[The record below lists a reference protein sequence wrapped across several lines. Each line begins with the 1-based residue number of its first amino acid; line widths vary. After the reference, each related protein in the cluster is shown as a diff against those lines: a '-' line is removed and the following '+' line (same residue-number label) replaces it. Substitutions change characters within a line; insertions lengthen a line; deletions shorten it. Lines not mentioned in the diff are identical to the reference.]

1 MLEIFEKSKDE
12 LVEIYGELVENK
24 AINLNNINE
33 ETLKEKSSNLQKEEF
48 ILAVAGQIKAGKSTL
63 LNALIF
69 GNDIL
74 PSDDTP
80 YTAKITEIR
89 YGSDKKLKAIFYTKD
104 EWQELKNEI
113 TEIDD
118 KKVNY
123 FKNFIEPDIK
133 NSSYIKFLNQ
143 TKEDDI
149 SNLKEY
155 VAKGG
160 VYTPFVKSVEIYYPA
175 EILKSLVVVDTPGT
189 NDPNIFRSK
198 ITLDWIKRC
207 DAAIYATYAGRAF
220 DESDIK
226 FINEYLLSLENPK
239 RIVAIN
245 KIDVLRNFDEAKELL
260 ENNKK
265 NETYQKTVFNEAS
278 SFVFTAG
285 LYALLEEKEK
295 NGFLLNED
303 ELWYKD
309 EANPEFWQNNGLNEL
324 KNLVSD
330 KIIQNKGKDLL
341 ISNINFIKDAFE
353 KKGIFLNTEINTL
366 EMKISQNQKSKDEI
380 KKALDEVI
388 NFRNKLNGM
397 QENFAANI
405 LENLNNKLKYLN
417 IKVDDEFNRIKKNI
431 ISKIDNYKNNT
442 NLENNIIW
450 DIKNALE
457 SKKIVIDDL
466 VSKAMEDIKQYT
478 KNETE
483 EFINEMSKFEA
494 FDSESLRQT
503 LRYDTFDIYRDFSDF
518 FDASF
523 ITSDD
528 ISKIYWDN
536 EIWFKKIYFSGISTF
551 RNEVKIFLFHVK
563 KNKDDKTHDGE
574 IIKNKDYK
582 TDDGKIIK
590 NKKELLSKIRKN
602 LETFELKLTHQVE
615 RSSLNITDNLDNEL
629 KSIKEK
635 GSLNEKELNELIKDL
650 NQKKNSINNFK
661 EIKTN
666 FIKKLENIEGKIYEK

>member
-1 MLEIFEKSKDE
+1 MLEIFEKNKDK
-12 LVEIYGELVENK
+12 LVKIYGELIENK
-24 AINLNNINE
+24 AINLNNVNE
-33 ETLKEKSSNLQKEEF
+33 ATLKEKSLNLQKEEF

-69 GNDIL
+69 GSDIL

-89 YGSDKKLKAIFYTKD
+89 YGNDKKLKAIFYTKD

-226 FINEYLLSLENPK
+226 FINEYLLSLENSK

-309 EANPEFWQNNGLNEL
+309 EANLEFWQNNGLNEL
-324 KNLVSD
+324 KNLISD

-341 ISNINFIKDAFE
+341 VSHINFIKNAFE
-353 KKGIFLNTEINTL
+353 KKEIFLNTEINTL
-366 EMKISQNQKSKDEI
+366 ETKISQNQKSKDEI
-380 KKALDEVI
+380 NKALDEVT
-388 NFRNKLNGM
+388 NFRIKLD
-397 QENFAANI
+397 EAKEEFIYNI
-405 LENLNNKLKYLN
+405 RINLAQKIKNLNKN
-417 IKVDDEFNRIKKNI
+417 IDREFNDIKNTLA
-431 ISKIDNYKNNT
+431 SKINNYRRITELK
-442 NLENNIIW
+442 NNIIW

-457 SKKIVIDDL
+457 SEKLKMDDL
-466 VSKAMEDIKQYT
+466 ISQEMQDIKQDT
-478 KNETE
+478 KNETGK
-483 EFINEMSKFEA
+483 FINEMSKFEA

-503 LRYDTFDIYRDFSDF
+503 LRYDTFDIYRDFSEF
-518 FDASF
+518 FDAGF
-523 ITSDD
+523 INSDILKD
-528 ISKIYWDN
+528 IAFENFNLFKRLAFKGAKTYIPKVRDFAIEKVDKN
-536 EIWFKKIYFSGISTF
+536 KEELLKKIK
-551 RNEVKIFLFHVK
+551 R
-563 KNKDDKTHDGE
+563 
-574 IIKNKDYK
+574 
-582 TDDGKIIK
+582 
-590 NKKELLSKIRKN
+590 
-602 LETFELKLTHQVE
+602 
-615 RSSLNITDNLDNEL
+615 NLDNFAGNLTNQVLESTRAILLNNQKEL
-629 KSIKEK
+629 NNISKK
-635 GSLNEKELNELIKDL
+635 GSLNEKELNELITDL
-650 NQKKNSINNFK
+650 NENKNNINNFK
-661 EIKTN
+661 EIKEN
-666 FIKKLENIEGKIYEK
+666 FIKKLENMEGEIYE

>member
-12 LVEIYGELVENK
+12 LVEIYGELVKNK
-24 AINLNNINE
+24 AINLNNVNE

-113 TEIDD
+113 TEIDE

-226 FINEYLLSLENPK
+226 FINEYLLSLENSK

-309 EANPEFWQNNGLNEL
+309 EANPEFWKNNGLNDL

-341 ISNINFIKDAFE
+341 VSHINFIKNAFE
-353 KKGIFLNTEINTL
+353 KKEIFLNTEINTL
-366 EMKISQNQKSKDEI
+366 ETKISQNQKSKDEI
-380 KKALDEVI
+380 NKALDEVT
-388 NFRNKLNGM
+388 NFRIKLTKM
-397 QENFAANI
+397 QDNFKNNIADNLAQKDNI
-405 LENLNNKLKYLN
+405 LKEDIDKKFSAIANNLA
-417 IKVDDEFNRIKKNI
+417 
-431 ISKIDNYKNNT
+431 SKIKNYSSVA

-450 DIKNALE
+450 DFKNAIEAEKLA
-457 SKKIVIDDL
+457 IDEL

-494 FDSESLRQT
+494 FDSDVLRQA
-503 LRYDTFDIYRDFSDF
+503 LRYDTFDIYRDFSVYF
-518 FDASF
+518 L
-523 ITSDD
+523 TSDD
-528 ISKIYWDN
+528 LSKIYWDN
-536 EIWFKKIYFSGISTF
+536 FIWFKDFFFKWGLDTYQSKIEDFT
-551 RNEVKIFLFHVK
+551 NKMVN
-563 KNKDDKTHDGE
+563 KNKEELQKKILENIDKFRTR
-574 IIKNKDYK
+574 
-582 TDDGKIIK
+582 
-590 NKKELLSKIRKN
+590 LSD
-602 LETFELKLTHQVE
+602 QVE
-615 RSSLNITDNLDNEL
+615 ISSLNITDNLNNEL
-629 KSIKEK
+629 KSIEKK
-635 GSLNEKELNELIKDL
+635 GSLNEKELNELIEDL
-650 NQKKNSINNFK
+650 NQKKNSINNFR
-661 EIKTN
+661 EIKEY
-666 FIKKLENIEGKIYEK
+666 FMKKLENMEGEIYGK

>member
-12 LVEIYGELVENK
+12 LVEIYGELVKNK
-24 AINLNNINE
+24 AINLNNVNE

-113 TEIDD
+113 TEIDE

-160 VYTPFVKSVEIYYPA
+160 VHTPFVKSVEIYYPA

-226 FINEYLLSLENPK
+226 FINEYLLSLENSK

-309 EANPEFWQNNGLNEL
+309 EANPEFWKNNGLNNL
-324 KNLVSD
+324 KNLDYFPSLA
-330 KIIQNKGKDLL
+330 II
-341 ISNINFIKDAFE
+341 SS
-353 KKGIFLNTEINTL
+353 IFL
-366 EMKISQNQKSKDEI
+366 
-380 KKALDEVI
+380 
-388 NFRNKLNGM
+388 
-397 QENFAANI
+397 
-405 LENLNNKLKYLN
+405 
-417 IKVDDEFNRIKKNI
+417 
-431 ISKIDNYKNNT
+431 
-442 NLENNIIW
+442 
-450 DIKNALE
+450 
-457 SKKIVIDDL
+457 
-466 VSKAMEDIKQYT
+466 
-478 KNETE
+478 
-483 EFINEMSKFEA
+483 
-494 FDSESLRQT
+494 
-503 LRYDTFDIYRDFSDF
+503 
-518 FDASF
+518 
-523 ITSDD
+523 
-528 ISKIYWDN
+528 
-536 EIWFKKIYFSGISTF
+536 
-551 RNEVKIFLFHVK
+551 
-563 KNKDDKTHDGE
+563 
-574 IIKNKDYK
+574 
-582 TDDGKIIK
+582 
-590 NKKELLSKIRKN
+590 
-602 LETFELKLTHQVE
+602 
-615 RSSLNITDNLDNEL
+615 
-629 KSIKEK
+629 
-635 GSLNEKELNELIKDL
+635 
-650 NQKKNSINNFK
+650 
-661 EIKTN
+661 
-666 FIKKLENIEGKIYEK
+666 

>member
-24 AINLNNINE
+24 AINLNNVNE

-113 TEIDD
+113 TEIDE

-226 FINEYLLSLENPK
+226 FINEYLLSLENSK

-285 LYALLEEKEK
+285 LYALLDEKEK

-309 EANPEFWQNNGLNEL
+309 EANPEFWKNNGLNEL

-353 KKGIFLNTEINTL
+353 KKEIFLNTEINTL
-366 EMKISQNQKSKDEI
+366 ETKISQNQKSKDETS
-380 KKALDEVI
+380 KALAEVT
-388 NFRNKLNGM
+388 NFRKKLTKM
-397 QENFAANI
+397 QDNFKNNI
-405 LENLNNKLKYLN
+405 DDNLAQKIKNLNKDIDREFNDIKNTIASKTNNYRRITELKNN
-417 IKVDDEFNRIKKNI
+417 IK
-431 ISKIDNYKNNT
+431 
-442 NLENNIIW
+442 W

-457 SKKIVIDDL
+457 SEKLAIDEL

-494 FDSESLRQT
+494 FDSDVLRQA
-503 LRYDTFDIYRDFSDF
+503 LRYDTFDIYRDFSKF
-518 FDASF
+518 FDADF
-523 ITSDD
+523 INSDILED
-528 ISKIYWDN
+528 IAFEN
-536 EIWFKKIYFSGISTF
+536 FNLFKRFVFMGAKTYIPKV
-551 RNEVKIFLFHVK
+551 RNFAIEKV
-563 KNKDDKTHDGE
+563 DE
-574 IIKNKDYK
+574 S
-582 TDDGKIIK
+582 
-590 NKKELLSKIRKN
+590 KKELQEKILENIDKFRTRLSS
-602 LETFELKLTHQVE
+602 QVE
-615 RSSLNITDNLDNEL
+615 TSSLNITDNLDTEL
-629 KSIKEK
+629 KSIEKK
-635 GSLNEKELNELIKDL
+635 GSLNEKDLNELTKNLD
-650 NQKKNSINNFK
+650 QKKNSINNFK
-661 EIKTN
+661 EIKEN
-666 FIKKLENIEGKIYEK
+666 FMKKLENMEGKIYEK

>member
-12 LVEIYGELVENK
+12 LVEIYGELVKNK
-24 AINLNNINE
+24 AINLNNVNE

-113 TEIDD
+113 TEIDE

-226 FINEYLLSLENPK
+226 FINEYLLSLENSK

-285 LYALLEEKEK
+285 LYALLDEKEK

-303 ELWYKD
+303 ELWYKN
-309 EANPEFWQNNGLNEL
+309 EANPEFWKNNGLNEL

-353 KKGIFLNTEINTL
+353 KKEVFLNTEINAL
-366 EMKISQNQKSKDEI
+366 ETKISQNQKSKDEI
-380 KKALDEVI
+380 KKALDEVV
-388 NFRNKLNGM
+388 NFRNKLKGM
-397 QENFAANI
+397 QENFTYNI
-405 LENLNNKLKYLN
+405 EVNLAQKNKNLNKD
-417 IKVDDEFNRIKKNI
+417 IDREFNDIKNTIASKTNNYRRITELK
-431 ISKIDNYKNNT
+431 
-442 NLENNIIW
+442 NNIIW

-457 SKKIVIDDL
+457 SEKLKMDDL
-466 VSKAMEDIKQYT
+466 ISQEMQDIKQDT
-478 KNETE
+478 KNETGK
-483 EFINEMSKFEA
+483 FINEMSKFEA

-503 LRYDTFDIYRDFSDF
+503 LRYDTFDIYRDFSKF
-518 FDASF
+518 FDADF
-523 ITSDD
+523 INRD
-528 ISKIYWDN
+528 ILEDIAFENFNLLKRVVFQGARTYIPKVRDFAIEMVDES
-536 EIWFKKIYFSGISTF
+536 
-551 RNEVKIFLFHVK
+551 
-563 KNKDDKTHDGE
+563 
-574 IIKNKDYK
+574 
-582 TDDGKIIK
+582 
-590 NKKELLSKIRKN
+590 KKELQEKILKNIDKFRTRLSD
-602 LETFELKLTHQVE
+602 QVE
-615 RSSLNITDNLDNEL
+615 ISSLKITDNLDNEL
-629 KSIKEK
+629 KSIEKK
-635 GSLNEKELNELIKDL
+635 GSLNEKDLNELIKNLD
-650 NQKKNSINNFK
+650 QKKNSINNFK
-661 EIKTN
+661 EIKEN
-666 FIKKLENIEGKIYEK
+666 FIKKLENMEGEIYGK

>member
-12 LVEIYGELVENK
+12 LVEIYGELVKNK
-24 AINLNNINE
+24 AINLNNVNE

-80 YTAKITEIR
+80 YTTKITEIR
-89 YGSDKKLKAIFYTKD
+89 YGSNKKLKAIFYTKD

-123 FKNFIEPDIK
+123 FKNFIEPDIQ

-226 FINEYLLSLENPK
+226 FINEYLLSLENSK

-309 EANPEFWQNNGLNEL
+309 EANPEFWKNNGLNEL

-353 KKGIFLNTEINTL
+353 KKEVFLNTEINAL
-366 EMKISQNQKSKDEI
+366 ETKISQNQKSKDEI
-380 KKALDEVI
+380 KKALDKVV
-388 NFRNKLNGM
+388 NFRNKLKGM
-397 QENFAANI
+397 QKNFAANI
-405 LENLNNKLKYLN
+405 HENLKNKVKYLN
-417 IKVDDEFNRIKKNI
+417 IKVDDEFNHIGKNI
-431 ISKIDNYKNNT
+431 ISKIDNYKKNKDLT
-442 NLENNIIW
+442 NNIIW
-450 DIKNALE
+450 DIKNVLE
-457 SKKIVIDDL
+457 GKKLTIDDL

-494 FDSESLRQT
+494 FDSESLRQI

-518 FDASF
+518 FDAGF

-536 EIWFKKIYFSGISTF
+536 DIWFRKICFDGIDTF
-551 RNEVKIFLFHVK
+551 KNQVKIFLLHVK
-563 KNKDDKTHDGE
+563 KNKDDKTDDGK
-574 IIKNKDYK
+574 IVKNKDDK
-582 TDDGKIIK
+582 TDDGKIVK
-590 NKKELLSKIRKN
+590 NKKELLSKIRRN
-602 LETFELKLTHQVE
+602 LETFELNLINQVE

-629 KSIKEK
+629 KSIEKK
-635 GSLNEKELNELIKDL
+635 GSLNEKELNELIEDL
-650 NQKKNSINNFK
+650 NQKKNSINNFI
-661 EIKTN
+661 EIKEN
-666 FIKKLENIEGKIYEK
+666 FIKKLENMEGEIYGK

>member
-1 MLEIFEKSKDE
+1 MLEIFEKNKDE
-12 LVEIYGELVENK
+12 LIKIYGELIENK

-33 ETLKEKSSNLQKEEF
+33 ETLKEKSLNLQKEEF

-226 FINEYLLSLENPK
+226 FINEYLLSLENSK

-285 LYALLEEKEK
+285 LYALLDEKEK
-295 NGFLLNED
+295 NGFSLNED

-309 EANPEFWQNNGLNEL
+309 EANAEFWQNNGLNEL
-324 KNLVSD
+324 KNLISD

-341 ISNINFIKDAFE
+341 VSHINFIKNAFE
-353 KKGIFLNTEINTL
+353 KKEVFLNTEINAL
-366 EMKISQNQKSKDEI
+366 ETKISQNQKSKDEI
-380 KKALDEVI
+380 SKALGEVTNFRIKLDEVQKKFI
-388 NFRNKLNGM
+388 YSIRNNLAQK
-397 QENFAANI
+397 I
-405 LENLNNKLKYLN
+405 KNLNKN
-417 IKVDDEFNRIKKNI
+417 IDREFNDIKNTLA
-431 ISKIDNYKNNT
+431 SKINNYRRITELK
-442 NLENNIIW
+442 NNIIW

-457 SKKIVIDDL
+457 SEKLKMDDL
-466 VSKAMEDIKQYT
+466 ISQEMQDIKQDT
-478 KNETE
+478 KNETGK
-483 EFINEMSKFEA
+483 FINEMSKFEA

-503 LRYDTFDIYRDFSDF
+503 LRYDTFDIYRDFSEF
-518 FDASF
+518 FDAGF
-523 ITSDD
+523 INSDILED
-528 ISKIYWDN
+528 IAFGN
-536 EIWFKKIYFSGISTF
+536 FNLFKRLAFKGA
-551 RNEVKIFLFHVK
+551 
-563 KNKDDKTHDGE
+563 KTYIPKVRDFAIE
-574 IIKNKDYK
+574 KVDES
-582 TDDGKIIK
+582 
-590 NKKELLSKIRKN
+590 KKELQEKILNNIHSFGEKLCAQVPNSIKN
-602 LETFELKLTHQVE
+602 VLLNNQKDLE
-615 RSSLNITDNLDNEL
+615 N
-629 KSIKEK
+629 IKEK
-635 GSLNEKELNELIKDL
+635 GSLNEKELNELILNL
-650 NQKKNSINNFK
+650 NQKENNINKFK
-661 EIKTN
+661 EIKEN
-666 FIKKLENIEGKIYEK
+666 FMKKLENMKGEIYE

>member
-12 LVEIYGELVENK
+12 LVEIYGELVKNK

-48 ILAVAGQIKAGKSTL
+48 ILAVAGQIKSGKSTL

-74 PSDDTP
+74 PSADTP

-160 VYTPFVKSVEIYYPA
+160 IYTPFVKSVEIYYPA

-207 DAAIYATYAGRAF
+207 DAAIYATYAGRLL
-220 DESDIK
+220 DESDMK
-226 FINEYLLSLENPK
+226 FINEYLLSLENSK

-245 KIDVLRNFDEAKELL
+245 KIDVLENFDEVKKWL
-260 ENNKK
+260 EDKK
-265 NETYQKTVFNEAS
+265 KDETYQKTVFNEAS
-278 SFVFTAG
+278 SFVFTT
-285 LYALLEEKEK
+285 ALCAFLDEKEK
-295 NGFLLNED
+295 NGFLLNKD

-309 EANPEFWQNNGLNEL
+309 KLKEKKPEFWQNNGLNEL
-324 KNLVSD
+324 KNLVND

-341 ISNINFIKDAFE
+341 ISNINFIKNAFE
-353 KKGIFLNTEINTL
+353 KKEVFLNTEINALKT
-366 EMKISQNQKSKDEI
+366 KISQNQKSKDKI
-380 KKALDEVI
+380 NKALDEIV
-388 NFRNKLNGM
+388 NFRNKLDEV
-397 QENFAANI
+397 QDNFTYNIDDNLAQKDNI
-405 LENLNNKLKYLN
+405 LKEDIDKKFSGIANNLASKLKNYSSVANLNNN
-417 IKVDDEFNRIKKNI
+417 IC
-431 ISKIDNYKNNT
+431 
-442 NLENNIIW
+442 W
-450 DIKNALE
+450 DFKNALE
-457 SKKIVIDDL
+457 TEKLAIDEL

-494 FDSESLRQT
+494 FDSDVLRQA
-503 LRYDTFDIYRDFSDF
+503 LRYDTFDIYRDFSV
-518 FDASF
+518 SF
-523 ITSDD
+523 LTSDD
-528 ISKIYWDN
+528 LSKIYWDN
-536 EIWFKKIYFSGISTF
+536 FIWFKDFFSSGVWIHTNQKLKI
-551 RNEVKIFLFHVK
+551 LQ
-563 KNKDDKTHDGE
+563 
-574 IIKNKDYK
+574 IKW
-582 TDDGKIIK
+582 
-590 NKKELLSKIRKN
+590 
-602 LETFELKLTHQVE
+602 
-615 RSSLNITDNLDNEL
+615 
-629 KSIKEK
+629 
-635 GSLNEKELNELIKDL
+635 LIKT
-650 NQKKNSINNFK
+650 KKSYR
-661 EIKTN
+661 
-666 FIKKLENIEGKIYEK
+666 KKF

>member
-12 LVEIYGELVENK
+12 LVEIYGELVKNK
-24 AINLNNINE
+24 AINLNNVNE

-113 TEIDD
+113 TEIDE

-226 FINEYLLSLENPK
+226 FINEYLLSLENSK

-245 KIDVLRNFDEAKELL
+245 KIDVLENFDEAKELL

-309 EANPEFWQNNGLNEL
+309 EAKPEFWQNNGLNDL

-341 ISNINFIKDAFE
+341 VSHINFIKNTFE
-353 KKGIFLNTEINTL
+353 KKEVFLDTEINALKT
-366 EMKISQNQKSKDEI
+366 KISQNQKSKDEI
-380 KKALDEVI
+380 NKALDEVR
-388 NFRNKLNGM
+388 NFRIKLTKM
-397 QENFAANI
+397 QDNFKNNIDDNLAQKDNILKENIDKKFSGIANNLVSKLKNYSSVANI
-405 LENLNNKLKYLN
+405 
-417 IKVDDEFNRIKKNI
+417 
-431 ISKIDNYKNNT
+431 KNN
-442 NLENNIIW
+442 IRW
-450 DIKNALE
+450 DFKNAIEAEKLA
-457 SKKIVIDDL
+457 IDEL

-494 FDSESLRQT
+494 FDSDVLRQA
-503 LRYDTFDIYRDFSDF
+503 LRYDTFDIYRDFSE
-518 FDASF
+518 SF
-523 ITSDD
+523 LTSDD
-528 ISKIYWDN
+528 LSKIYWDN
-536 EIWFKKIYFSGISTF
+536 FIWLKDVFFDWGLNTYKSKI
-551 RNEVKIFLFHVK
+551 
-563 KNKDDKTHDGE
+563 KDFAIEKVDE
-574 IIKNKDYK
+574 
-582 TDDGKIIK
+582 
-590 NKKELLSKIRKN
+590 NKKELQEKILNNIAKFRTRLS
-602 LETFELKLTHQVE
+602 EQVE
-615 RSSLNITDNLDNEL
+615 KSSLKITDNLDNEL
-629 KSIKEK
+629 KSIEKK
-635 GSLNEKELNELIKDL
+635 GSLNEKELNELIEDL
-650 NQKKNSINNFK
+650 NQKKNSINNFR
-661 EIKTN
+661 EIKEH
-666 FIKKLENIEGKIYEK
+666 FMKKLENMEGEIYGK

>member
-12 LVEIYGELVENK
+12 LVEIYGELVKNK

-48 ILAVAGQIKAGKSTL
+48 ILAVAGQIKSGKSTL

-74 PSDDTP
+74 PSADTP

-118 KKVNY
+118 KKINY

-160 VYTPFVKSVEIYYPA
+160 IYTPFVKSVEIYYPA

-207 DAAIYATYAGRAF
+207 DAAIYATYAGRLL
-220 DESDIK
+220 DESDMK
-226 FINEYLLSLENPK
+226 FINEYLLSLENSK

-245 KIDVLRNFDEAKELL
+245 KIDVLENFDEVKKWL
-260 ENNKK
+260 EDKK
-265 NETYQKTVFNEAS
+265 KDETYQKTVFNEAS
-278 SFVFTAG
+278 SFVFTT
-285 LYALLEEKEK
+285 ALCAFLDEKEK
-295 NGFLLNED
+295 NGFLLNKD

-309 EANPEFWQNNGLNEL
+309 KLKEKKPEFWQNNGLNEL
-324 KNLVSD
+324 KNLVND

-341 ISNINFIKDAFE
+341 ISNINFIKNAFE
-353 KKGIFLNTEINTL
+353 KKEVFLNTEINALKT
-366 EMKISQNQKSKDEI
+366 KISQNQKSKDKI
-380 KKALDEVI
+380 NKALDEIV
-388 NFRNKLNGM
+388 NFRNKLDEV
-397 QENFAANI
+397 QDNFTYNIDDNLAQKDNI
-405 LENLNNKLKYLN
+405 LKEDIDKKFSGIANNLASKLKNYSSVANLNNN
-417 IKVDDEFNRIKKNI
+417 IC
-431 ISKIDNYKNNT
+431 
-442 NLENNIIW
+442 W
-450 DIKNALE
+450 DFKNALE
-457 SKKIVIDDL
+457 TEKLAIDEL

-494 FDSESLRQT
+494 FDSDVLRQA
-503 LRYDTFDIYRDFSDF
+503 LRYDTFDIYRDFSV
-518 FDASF
+518 SF
-523 ITSDD
+523 LTSDD
-528 ISKIYWDN
+528 LSKIYWDN
-536 EIWFKKIYFSGISTF
+536 FIWFKDFFFKWGLDTYQSKIEDFT
-551 RNEVKIFLFHVK
+551 NKMVN
-563 KNKDDKTHDGE
+563 KNKEELQKKILENIDKFG
-574 IIKNKDYK
+574 
-582 TDDGKIIK
+582 
-590 NKKELLSKIRKN
+590 KN
-602 LETFELKLTHQVE
+602 LCAQVPN
-615 RSSLNITDNLDNEL
+615 SIKTVLHNNQTDLAN
-629 KSIKEK
+629 IKEK
-635 GSLNEKELNELIKDL
+635 GTLNEKELNELILNL
-650 NQKKNSINNFK
+650 NQKENNINKFK
-661 EIKTN
+661 EIKEN
-666 FIKKLENIEGKIYEK
+666 FMKKLENMEGKIYEK

>member
-12 LVEIYGELVENK
+12 LVEIYGELVKNK
-24 AINLNNINE
+24 AINLNNVNE

-89 YGSDKKLKAIFYTKD
+89 YGNDKKLKAIFYTKD

-149 SNLKEY
+149 LNLKEY

-226 FINEYLLSLENPK
+226 FINEYLLSLENSK

-341 ISNINFIKDAFE
+341 VSHINFIKNAFE
-353 KKGIFLNTEINTL
+353 KKEIFLNTEINTL
-366 EMKISQNQKSKDEI
+366 ETKISQNQKSKDEI
-380 KKALDEVI
+380 NKALDEVT
-388 NFRNKLNGM
+388 NFRIKLTKM
-397 QENFAANI
+397 QDNFKNNI
-405 LENLNNKLKYLN
+405 ADNLAQKIKNLNKDIDKNFGS
-417 IKVDDEFNRIKKNI
+417 IKDELV
-431 ISKIDNYKNNT
+431 SKIEIYSSITNLKNNV
-442 NLENNIIW
+442 IW

-457 SKKIVIDDL
+457 GKKLAIDDL
-466 VSKAMEDIKQYT
+466 VSQAMEDIKQYT

-503 LRYDTFDIYRDFSDF
+503 LRYDTFDIYRDFSKF
-518 FDASF
+518 FDAGF
-523 ITSDD
+523 ININILED
-528 ISKIYWDN
+528 IAWDN
-536 EIWFKKIYFSGISTF
+536 SNFFKWLIGKGISSYKVKVRNFTTEKVDESKEELQKKILENIDKF
-551 RNEVKIFLFHVK
+551 R
-563 KNKDDKTHDGE
+563 TR
-574 IIKNKDYK
+574 
-582 TDDGKIIK
+582 
-590 NKKELLSKIRKN
+590 LSD
-602 LETFELKLTHQVE
+602 QVE
-615 RSSLNITDNLDNEL
+615 KSSLNITDNLDNDL
-629 KSIKEK
+629 KNIKEK
-635 GSLNEKELNELIKDL
+635 GSLNEKELNELITDVNK
-650 NQKKNSINNFK
+650 NKNSINNFR
-661 EIKTN
+661 EIKEN
-666 FIKKLENIEGKIYEK
+666 FIKKLENMEGEIYE

>member
-1 MLEIFEKSKDE
+1 MLEIFEKNKDE
-12 LVEIYGELVENK
+12 LVEIYGELIENK
-24 AINLNNINE
+24 AINLNNVNE

-113 TEIDD
+113 TEIDE

-226 FINEYLLSLENPK
+226 FINEYLLSLENSK

-245 KIDVLRNFDEAKELL
+245 KIDVLRNFNEAKELL
-260 ENNKK
+260 KNNKK

-285 LYALLEEKEK
+285 LYALLDEKEK

-309 EANPEFWQNNGLNEL
+309 EANPEFWKNNGLNEL

-353 KKGIFLNTEINTL
+353 KKEVFLNTEINAL
-366 EMKISQNQKSKDEI
+366 ETKISQNQKSKDEI
-380 KKALDEVI
+380 NKALDEVR
-388 NFRNKLNGM
+388 NFRRKLTRM

-405 LENLNNKLKYLN
+405 HENLKNKLKYLN
-417 IKVDDEFNRIKKNI
+417 IEVDDEFNCIDKNI
-431 ISKIDNYKNNT
+431 RSKIDNYKNNT

-457 SKKIVIDDL
+457 GKKLTIDGL

-503 LRYDTFDIYRDFSDF
+503 LRYDTFNIYRDFSDF

-536 EIWFKKIYFSGISTF
+536 YIWLKKIYFSGIDTF
-551 RNEVKIFLFHVK
+551 KNEVKIFLFHIK
-563 KNKDDKTHDGE
+563 KNKDDKTDDGE
-574 IIKNKDYK
+574 
-582 TDDGKIIK
+582 IIK
-590 NKKELLSKIRKN
+590 NKKELLSKIRRN
-602 LETFELKLTHQVE
+602 LETFELNLTDQVKK
-615 RSSLNITDNLDNEL
+615 SSLNITDNLDNEL

-635 GSLNEKELNELIKDL
+635 GSLNEKELNELIENLD
-650 NQKKNSINNFK
+650 QKKNSINNFK
-661 EIKTN
+661 EIKEN
-666 FIKKLENIEGKIYEK
+666 FMKKLENMEGKIYGK

>member
-1 MLEIFEKSKDE
+1 MLEIFEKNKDE
-12 LVEIYGELVENK
+12 LIKIYGELIENK

-33 ETLKEKSSNLQKEEF
+33 ETLKEKSLNLQKEEF

-143 TKEDDI
+143 TKEDNI

-226 FINEYLLSLENPK
+226 FINEYLLSLENSK

-285 LYALLEEKEK
+285 LYALLDEKEK
-295 NGFLLNED
+295 NGFSLNED

-309 EANPEFWQNNGLNEL
+309 EANAEFWQNNGLNEL
-324 KNLVSD
+324 KNLISD

-341 ISNINFIKDAFE
+341 VSHINFIKNAFE
-353 KKGIFLNTEINTL
+353 KKEVFLNTEINAL
-366 EMKISQNQKSKDEI
+366 ETKISQNQKSKDEI
-380 KKALDEVI
+380 SKALGEVTNFRIKLDEVQKKFI
-388 NFRNKLNGM
+388 YSIRNNLAQK
-397 QENFAANI
+397 I
-405 LENLNNKLKYLN
+405 KNLNKN
-417 IKVDDEFNRIKKNI
+417 IDREFNDIKNTLA
-431 ISKIDNYKNNT
+431 SKINNYRRITELK
-442 NLENNIIW
+442 NNIIW

-457 SKKIVIDDL
+457 SEKLKMDDL
-466 VSKAMEDIKQYT
+466 ISQEMQDIKQDT
-478 KNETE
+478 KNETGK
-483 EFINEMSKFEA
+483 FINEMSKFEA

-503 LRYDTFDIYRDFSDF
+503 LRYDTFDIYRDFSEF
-518 FDASF
+518 FDAGF
-523 ITSDD
+523 INSDILED
-528 ISKIYWDN
+528 IAFGN
-536 EIWFKKIYFSGISTF
+536 FNLFKRLAFKGA
-551 RNEVKIFLFHVK
+551 
-563 KNKDDKTHDGE
+563 KTYIPKVRDFAIE
-574 IIKNKDYK
+574 KVDES
-582 TDDGKIIK
+582 
-590 NKKELLSKIRKN
+590 KKELQEKILNNIHSFGEKLCAQVPNSIKN
-602 LETFELKLTHQVE
+602 VLLNNQKDLE
-615 RSSLNITDNLDNEL
+615 N
-629 KSIKEK
+629 IKEK
-635 GSLNEKELNELIKDL
+635 GSLNEKELNELILNL
-650 NQKKNSINNFK
+650 NQKENNINKFK
-661 EIKTN
+661 EIKEN
-666 FIKKLENIEGKIYEK
+666 FMKKLENMKGEIYE

>member
-12 LVEIYGELVENK
+12 LVKIYGELVKNK
-24 AINLNNINE
+24 AINLNNVNE

-226 FINEYLLSLENPK
+226 FINEYLLSLENSK

-245 KIDVLRNFDEAKELL
+245 KIDVLENFDEAKELL

-353 KKGIFLNTEINTL
+353 KKEVFLNTEINTL

-380 KKALDEVI
+380 NKALDEVR
-388 NFRNKLNGM
+388 NFRIKLTEM
-397 QENFAANI
+397 QGNFATNI
-405 LENLNNKLKYLN
+405 HENLKNKLKYLN
-417 IKVDDEFNRIKKNI
+417 IKVDDEFNRIGENI
-431 ISKIDNYKNNT
+431 KSKIDNYENNKDLT
-442 NLENNIIW
+442 NNIIW
-450 DIKNALE
+450 DIKNAIE
-457 SKKIVIDDL
+457 GKKLAIDDL

-494 FDSESLRQT
+494 FDSDSLKQT

-523 ITSDD
+523 ITSDN

-536 EIWFKKIYFSGISTF
+536 DIWLKKIYFSGIDTF
-551 RNEVKIFLFHVK
+551 KNEVKIFLLHVK
-563 KNKDDKTHDGE
+563 KNKDDKTDDGE
-574 IIKNKDYK
+574 
-582 TDDGKIIK
+582 IIK
-590 NKKELLSKIRKN
+590 NKKELLSKIRRN

-635 GSLNEKELNELIKDL
+635 GSLNEKELNELITDL
-650 NQKKNSINNFK
+650 DQNKNSINNFR
-661 EIKTN
+661 EIKEN
-666 FIKKLENIEGKIYEK
+666 FMKKLENMEGKIYGK

>member
-24 AINLNNINE
+24 AINLNNVNE

-226 FINEYLLSLENPK
+226 FINEYLLSLENSK

-245 KIDVLRNFDEAKELL
+245 KIDVLRNFDEVKELL

-265 NETYQKTVFNEAS
+265 NETYQKTVFNKAS

-285 LYALLEEKEK
+285 LYALLDEKEK

-309 EANPEFWQNNGLNEL
+309 EANPEFWKNNGLNEL

-353 KKGIFLNTEINTL
+353 KKEVFLNTEINAL
-366 EMKISQNQKSKDEI
+366 ETKISQNQKSKDETS
-380 KKALDEVI
+380 KALAEVT
-388 NFRNKLNGM
+388 NFRKKLTKM
-397 QENFAANI
+397 QDNFKNNI
-405 LENLNNKLKYLN
+405 DDNLAQKIKNLNKDIDREFNDIKNTIASKTNNYRRITELKNN
-417 IKVDDEFNRIKKNI
+417 IK
-431 ISKIDNYKNNT
+431 
-442 NLENNIIW
+442 W

-457 SKKIVIDDL
+457 SEKLKMDDL
-466 VSKAMEDIKQYT
+466 VSQAMEDIKQYT

-503 LRYDTFDIYRDFSDF
+503 LRYDTFDIYRDFSKF
-518 FDASF
+518 FDADF
-523 ITSDD
+523 INRD
-528 ISKIYWDN
+528 ILEDIAFENFNLLKRVVFQGARTYIPKVRDFAIEMVDES
-536 EIWFKKIYFSGISTF
+536 
-551 RNEVKIFLFHVK
+551 
-563 KNKDDKTHDGE
+563 
-574 IIKNKDYK
+574 
-582 TDDGKIIK
+582 
-590 NKKELLSKIRKN
+590 KKELQEKILNNINSFGEKLCAQVPN
-602 LETFELKLTHQVE
+602 SIKTVLFNNQKDLE
-615 RSSLNITDNLDNEL
+615 N
-629 KSIKEK
+629 IKEK
-635 GSLNEKELNELIKDL
+635 GTLNEKELNELITNL
-650 NQKKNSINNFK
+650 NEKENNINNFK
-661 EIKTN
+661 EIKEN
-666 FIKKLENIEGKIYEK
+666 FMKKLENMEGEIYGK

>member
-1 MLEIFEKSKDE
+1 MLEIFEKNKDE
-12 LVEIYGELVENK
+12 LIKIYGELVENK
-24 AINLNNINE
+24 AINLNNVNE

-89 YGSDKKLKAIFYTKD
+89 YGSNKKLKAIFYTKD

-123 FKNFIEPDIK
+123 FKNFIEPDIQ

-226 FINEYLLSLENPK
+226 FINEYLLSLENSK

-285 LYALLEEKEK
+285 LYALLDEKEK

-309 EANPEFWQNNGLNEL
+309 EANPEFWKNNGLNEL

-353 KKGIFLNTEINTL
+353 KKEVFLNTEINAL
-366 EMKISQNQKSKDEI
+366 ETKISQNQKSKDEI
-380 KKALDEVI
+380 NKALAEVT
-388 NFRNKLNGM
+388 NFRIKLTKM
-397 QENFAANI
+397 QENFKNNI
-405 LENLNNKLKYLN
+405 ADNLAQKNKNLNKD
-417 IKVDDEFNRIKKNI
+417 IDREFNDIKNTI
-431 ISKIDNYKNNT
+431 ASKINNYRRITEFKNNIT
-442 NLENNIIW
+442 W

-457 SKKIVIDDL
+457 NEKLKMDNL
-466 VSKAMEDIKQYT
+466 VSQAMQDIKQDT

-483 EFINEMSKFEA
+483 KFINEMSKFEA
-494 FDSESLRQT
+494 FDSESLRQI
-503 LRYDTFDIYRDFSDF
+503 LRYDTFDIYRDFSEF
-518 FDASF
+518 FDADF
-523 ITSDD
+523 INRNILWH
-528 ISKIYWDN
+528 ISLGNFNLLK
-536 EIWFKKIYFSGISTF
+536 
-551 RNEVKIFLFHVK
+551 RVLFQGARTYIPKVR
-563 KNKDDKTHDGE
+563 DFA
-574 IIKNKDYK
+574 IKMVDES
-582 TDDGKIIK
+582 
-590 NKKELLSKIRKN
+590 KKELQEKILNNVDKFRTRLSDQIEK
-602 LETFELKLTHQVE
+602 
-615 RSSLNITDNLDNEL
+615 SSLNITDNLDNDL
-629 KSIKEK
+629 KNIKEK
-635 GSLNEKELNELIKDL
+635 GSLNEKELNELITDL

-661 EIKTN
+661 KIKEN
-666 FIKKLENIEGKIYEK
+666 FIKKLENIEGEIYGK

>member
-12 LVEIYGELVENK
+12 LVEIYGELIENK
-24 AINLNNINE
+24 AINLNNVNE

-48 ILAVAGQIKAGKSTL
+48 ILAVAGQIKSGKSTL

-113 TEIDD
+113 TEIDE

-226 FINEYLLSLENPK
+226 FINEYLLSLENSK

-245 KIDVLRNFDEAKELL
+245 KIDVLENFDEAKELL

-278 SFVFTAG
+278 SFVFTTG

-353 KKGIFLNTEINTL
+353 KKEVFLNTEINAL
-366 EMKISQNQKSKDEI
+366 ETKISQNQKSKDEI
-380 KKALDEVI
+380 NKALDEVT
-388 NFRNKLNGM
+388 NFRKKLKGM
-397 QENFAANI
+397 QENFTYNI
-405 LENLNNKLKYLN
+405 EVNLAQKNKNLNKD
-417 IKVDDEFNRIKKNI
+417 IDREFNDIKNTIASKTNNYRRITELK
-431 ISKIDNYKNNT
+431 
-442 NLENNIIW
+442 NNIIW

-457 SKKIVIDDL
+457 SEKLKMDDL
-466 VSKAMEDIKQYT
+466 VSQAMEDIKQYT

-503 LRYDTFDIYRDFSDF
+503 LRYDTFDIYRDFSKF
-518 FDASF
+518 FDADF
-523 ITSDD
+523 INSDILED
-528 ISKIYWDN
+528 IAFEN
-536 EIWFKKIYFSGISTF
+536 FNLFKRFVF
-551 RNEVKIFLFHVK
+551 RGAKTYIPKVKNFAIEKV
-563 KNKDDKTHDGE
+563 DE
-574 IIKNKDYK
+574 
-582 TDDGKIIK
+582 
-590 NKKELLSKIRKN
+590 NKKELQEKILNNITEFRTRLS
-602 LETFELKLTHQVE
+602 EQVE
-615 RSSLNITDNLDNEL
+615 KSSLKITDNLDNEL
-629 KSIKEK
+629 KSIEKK
-635 GSLNEKELNELIKDL
+635 GSLNEKDLNELIEDL

-661 EIKTN
+661 EIKEN
-666 FIKKLENIEGKIYEK
+666 FMKKLENMEGEIYGK

>member
-1 MLEIFEKSKDE
+1 MLEIFEKNKDE
-12 LVEIYGELVENK
+12 LVEIYGELIENK
-24 AINLNNINE
+24 AINLNNVNE

-226 FINEYLLSLENPK
+226 FINEYLLSLENSK

-245 KIDVLRNFDEAKELL
+245 KIDVLRNFNEAKELL
-260 ENNKK
+260 KNNKK

-285 LYALLEEKEK
+285 LYALLDEKEK

-309 EANPEFWQNNGLNEL
+309 EANPEFWKNNGLNEL

-330 KIIQNKGKDLL
+330 KIIQNKGKELL

-353 KKGIFLNTEINTL
+353 KKEVFLNTEINAL
-366 EMKISQNQKSKDEI
+366 ETKISQNQKSKDEI
-380 KKALDEVI
+380 NKALDEVR
-388 NFRNKLNGM
+388 NFRRKLTRM

-405 LENLNNKLKYLN
+405 HENLKNKLKYLN
-417 IKVDDEFNRIKKNI
+417 IEVDDEFNCIDKNI
-431 ISKIDNYKNNT
+431 RSKIDNYKNNT

-457 SKKIVIDDL
+457 GKKLTIDGL

-503 LRYDTFDIYRDFSDF
+503 LRYDTFNIYRDFSDF

-536 EIWFKKIYFSGISTF
+536 YIWLKKIYFSGIDTF
-551 RNEVKIFLFHVK
+551 KNEVKIFLFHIK
-563 KNKDDKTHDGE
+563 KNKDDKTDDGE
-574 IIKNKDYK
+574 
-582 TDDGKIIK
+582 IIK
-590 NKKELLSKIRKN
+590 NKKELLSKIRRN
-602 LETFELKLTHQVE
+602 LETFELNLTDQVKK
-615 RSSLNITDNLDNEL
+615 SSLNITDNLDNEL

-635 GSLNEKELNELIKDL
+635 GSLNEKELNELIENLD
-650 NQKKNSINNFK
+650 QKKNSINNFK
-661 EIKTN
+661 EIKEN
-666 FIKKLENIEGKIYEK
+666 FMKKLENMEGKIYGK

>member
-1 MLEIFEKSKDE
+1 MLEIFEKNKDE
-12 LVEIYGELVENK
+12 LIKIYGELIENK

-33 ETLKEKSSNLQKEEF
+33 ETLKEKSLNLQKEEF

-80 YTAKITEIR
+80 YTAKITETR

-226 FINEYLLSLENPK
+226 FINEYLLSLENSK

-285 LYALLEEKEK
+285 LYALLDEKEK
-295 NGFLLNED
+295 NGFSLNED

-309 EANPEFWQNNGLNEL
+309 EANAEFWQNNGLNEL
-324 KNLVSD
+324 KNLISD

-341 ISNINFIKDAFE
+341 VSHINFIKNAFE
-353 KKGIFLNTEINTL
+353 KKEVFLNTEINAL
-366 EMKISQNQKSKDEI
+366 ETKISQNQKSKDEI
-380 KKALDEVI
+380 SKALGEVTNFRIKLDEVQKKFI
-388 NFRNKLNGM
+388 YSIRNNLAQK
-397 QENFAANI
+397 I
-405 LENLNNKLKYLN
+405 KNLNKN
-417 IKVDDEFNRIKKNI
+417 IDREFNDIKNTLA
-431 ISKIDNYKNNT
+431 SKINNYRRITELK
-442 NLENNIIW
+442 NNIIW

-457 SKKIVIDDL
+457 SEKLKMDDL
-466 VSKAMEDIKQYT
+466 ISQEMQDIKQDT
-478 KNETE
+478 KNETGK
-483 EFINEMSKFEA
+483 FINEMSKFEA

-503 LRYDTFDIYRDFSDF
+503 LRYDTFDIYRDFSEF
-518 FDASF
+518 FDAGF
-523 ITSDD
+523 INSDILED
-528 ISKIYWDN
+528 IAFGN
-536 EIWFKKIYFSGISTF
+536 FNLFKRLAFKGA
-551 RNEVKIFLFHVK
+551 
-563 KNKDDKTHDGE
+563 KTYIPKVRDFAIE
-574 IIKNKDYK
+574 KVDES
-582 TDDGKIIK
+582 
-590 NKKELLSKIRKN
+590 KKELQEKILNNIHSFGEKLCAQVPNSIKN
-602 LETFELKLTHQVE
+602 VLLNNQKDLE
-615 RSSLNITDNLDNEL
+615 N
-629 KSIKEK
+629 IKEK
-635 GSLNEKELNELIKDL
+635 GSLNEKELNELILNL
-650 NQKKNSINNFK
+650 NQKENNINKFK
-661 EIKTN
+661 EIKEN
-666 FIKKLENIEGKIYEK
+666 FMKKLENMKGEIYE

>member
-1 MLEIFEKSKDE
+1 MLEIFEKNKDE
-12 LVEIYGELVENK
+12 LVEIYGELVKNK
-24 AINLNNINE
+24 AINLNNVNE

-113 TEIDD
+113 TEIDE

-226 FINEYLLSLENPK
+226 FINEYLLSLENSK

-245 KIDVLRNFDEAKELL
+245 KIDVLENFDEAKELL

-265 NETYQKTVFNEAS
+265 NETYQKTIFNEAS

-285 LYALLEEKEK
+285 LYALLDEKEK
-295 NGFLLNED
+295 NGFLLNKD

-309 EANPEFWQNNGLNEL
+309 EANPEFWKNNGLNEL

-341 ISNINFIKDAFE
+341 VSHINFIKNSFE
-353 KKGIFLNTEINTL
+353 KKEVFLNTEINAL
-366 EMKISQNQKSKDEI
+366 ETKISQNQKSKDEI
-380 KKALDEVI
+380 NKALYEVT
-388 NFRNKLNGM
+388 NFRIKLEGM
-397 QENFAANI
+397 QKNFAANI
-405 LENLNNKLKYLN
+405 HENLNNKLKYLN
-417 IKVDDEFNRIKKNI
+417 IKVDDEFNRIDKNI
-431 ISKIDNYKNNT
+431 RSKIDNYKNNT
-442 NLENNIIW
+442 NLKNNIIW

-457 SKKIVIDDL
+457 GKKLAIDDL

-523 ITSDD
+523 ITSND

-536 EIWFKKIYFSGISTF
+536 DILLKKIYFSGIDTF
-551 RNEVKIFLFHVK
+551 KNEVKIFLLHVK
-563 KNKDDKTHDGE
+563 KNKDDKTDDGE
-574 IIKNKDYK
+574 
-582 TDDGKIIK
+582 IIK
-590 NKKELLSKIRKN
+590 NKKELLSKIRRN
-602 LETFELKLTHQVE
+602 LETFELELTKQVG

-635 GSLNEKELNELIKDL
+635 GSLNEKELNELIENLD
-650 NQKKNSINNFK
+650 QKKNRINNFK
-661 EIKTN
+661 EIKEN
-666 FIKKLENIEGKIYEK
+666 FMKKLENMEGEIYGK

>member
-12 LVEIYGELVENK
+12 LVEIYGELVKNK

-113 TEIDD
+113 TEIDE

-226 FINEYLLSLENPK
+226 FINEYLLSLENSK

-285 LYALLEEKEK
+285 LYALLDEKEK

-303 ELWYKD
+303 ELWYKY

-341 ISNINFIKDAFE
+341 VSHINFIKNAFE
-353 KKGIFLNTEINTL
+353 KKEVFLNTEINAL
-366 EMKISQNQKSKDEI
+366 ETKISQNQKSKDEI
-380 KKALDEVI
+380 SKALDEVTNI
-388 NFRNKLNGM
+388 RKKLAVIKDNFID
-397 QENFAANI
+397 NI
-405 LENLNNKLKYLN
+405 VYNLPQKIKNLNKD
-417 IKVDDEFNRIKKNI
+417 IDREFNDIKNTI
-431 ISKIDNYKNNT
+431 ASKINNYRRITELK
-442 NLENNIIW
+442 NNIIW

-457 SKKIVIDDL
+457 SEKLKMDDL
-466 VSKAMEDIKQYT
+466 VSQAMQDIKQDT

-483 EFINEMSKFEA
+483 KFINEMSKFEA
-494 FDSESLRQT
+494 FDSESLRQI
-503 LRYDTFDIYRDFSDF
+503 LKYDTFDIYRDFSEF
-518 FDASF
+518 FDADF
-523 ITSDD
+523 INSDILKD
-528 ISKIYWDN
+528 IAFEN
-536 EIWFKKIYFSGISTF
+536 FNLFKRFAFQGARTYIPKV
-551 RNEVKIFLFHVK
+551 RNFAIEKV
-563 KNKDDKTHDGE
+563 DE
-574 IIKNKDYK
+574 S
-582 TDDGKIIK
+582 
-590 NKKELLSKIRKN
+590 KKELQEKILKNIDKFRTRLSS
-602 LETFELKLTHQVE
+602 QVE
-615 RSSLNITDNLDNEL
+615 TSSLNITDNLDTEL
-629 KSIKEK
+629 KSIEKK
-635 GSLNEKELNELIKDL
+635 GSLNEKDLNELTKNLD
-650 NQKKNSINNFK
+650 QKKNSINNFK
-661 EIKTN
+661 EIKEN
-666 FIKKLENIEGKIYEK
+666 FIKKLENMEGEIYGK

>member
-1 MLEIFEKSKDE
+1 MLEIFEKNKDE
-12 LVEIYGELVENK
+12 LIKIYGELVENK

-89 YGSDKKLKAIFYTKD
+89 YGNDKKLKAIFYTKD

-149 SNLKEY
+149 LNLKEY

-207 DAAIYATYAGRAF
+207 DAAIYTTYAGRAF

-226 FINEYLLSLENPK
+226 FINEYLLSLENSK

-265 NETYQKTVFNEAS
+265 NETYQKTIFNEAS

-285 LYALLEEKEK
+285 LYALLYEKEK

-309 EANPEFWQNNGLNEL
+309 EANPEFWKNNGLNDL

-341 ISNINFIKDAFE
+341 VSHINFIKNAFE
-353 KKGIFLNTEINTL
+353 KKEIFLNTEINTL
-366 EMKISQNQKSKDEI
+366 ETKISQNQKSKDEI
-380 KKALDEVI
+380 SKALYEVT
-388 NFRNKLNGM
+388 NFRIKLD
-397 QENFAANI
+397 EAKEEFIYNI
-405 LENLNNKLKYLN
+405 RINLAQKIKNLNKN
-417 IKVDDEFNRIKKNI
+417 IDREFNDIKNTLA
-431 ISKIDNYKNNT
+431 SKINNYRRITELK
-442 NLENNIIW
+442 NNIIW

-457 SKKIVIDDL
+457 SEKLKMDDL
-466 VSKAMEDIKQYT
+466 ISQEMQDIKQDT
-478 KNETE
+478 KNETGK
-483 EFINEMSKFEA
+483 FINEMSKFEA

-503 LRYDTFDIYRDFSDF
+503 LRYDTFDIYRDFSEF
-518 FDASF
+518 FDAGF
-523 ITSDD
+523 INSDILKD
-528 ISKIYWDN
+528 IAFEN
-536 EIWFKKIYFSGISTF
+536 FNLFKRLAFKGA
-551 RNEVKIFLFHVK
+551 
-563 KNKDDKTHDGE
+563 KTYIPKVRDFAIE
-574 IIKNKDYK
+574 KVDES
-582 TDDGKIIK
+582 
-590 NKKELLSKIRKN
+590 KKELQEKILNNIHSFGEKLCAQVPN
-602 LETFELKLTHQVE
+602 SIKTVLLNNQKDLE
-615 RSSLNITDNLDNEL
+615 N
-629 KSIKEK
+629 IKEK
-635 GSLNEKELNELIKDL
+635 GSLNEKELNELILNL
-650 NQKKNSINNFK
+650 NQKENNINKFK
-661 EIKTN
+661 EIKEN
-666 FIKKLENIEGKIYEK
+666 FMKKLENMKGEIYE

>member
-1 MLEIFEKSKDE
+1 MLEIFEKNKDE
-12 LVEIYGELVENK
+12 LIKIYGELIENK

-33 ETLKEKSSNLQKEEF
+33 ETLKEKSLNLQKEEF

-226 FINEYLLSLENPK
+226 FINEYLLSLENSK

-285 LYALLEEKEK
+285 LYALLDEKEK
-295 NGFLLNED
+295 NGFSLNED

-309 EANPEFWQNNGLNEL
+309 EANAEFWQNNGLNEL
-324 KNLVSD
+324 KNLISD

-341 ISNINFIKDAFE
+341 VSHINFIKNAFE
-353 KKGIFLNTEINTL
+353 KKEVFLNTEINAL
-366 EMKISQNQKSKDEI
+366 ETKISQNQKSKDEI
-380 KKALDEVI
+380 SKALGEVTNFRIKLDEVQKKFI
-388 NFRNKLNGM
+388 YSIRNNLAQK
-397 QENFAANI
+397 I
-405 LENLNNKLKYLN
+405 KNLNKN
-417 IKVDDEFNRIKKNI
+417 IDREFNDIKNTLA
-431 ISKIDNYKNNT
+431 SKINNYRRITELK
-442 NLENNIIW
+442 NNIIW

-457 SKKIVIDDL
+457 SEKLKMDDL
-466 VSKAMEDIKQYT
+466 ISQEMQDIKQDT
-478 KNETE
+478 KNETGK
-483 EFINEMSKFEA
+483 FTNEMSKFEA

-503 LRYDTFDIYRDFSDF
+503 LRYDTFDIYRDFSEF
-518 FDASF
+518 FDAGF
-523 ITSDD
+523 INSDILED
-528 ISKIYWDN
+528 IAFGN
-536 EIWFKKIYFSGISTF
+536 FNLFKRLAFKGA
-551 RNEVKIFLFHVK
+551 
-563 KNKDDKTHDGE
+563 KTYIPKVRDFAIE
-574 IIKNKDYK
+574 KVDES
-582 TDDGKIIK
+582 
-590 NKKELLSKIRKN
+590 KKELQEKILNNIHSFGEKLCAQVPNSIKN
-602 LETFELKLTHQVE
+602 VLLNNQKDLE
-615 RSSLNITDNLDNEL
+615 N
-629 KSIKEK
+629 IKEK
-635 GSLNEKELNELIKDL
+635 GSLNEKELNELILNL
-650 NQKKNSINNFK
+650 NQKENNINKFK
-661 EIKTN
+661 EIKEN
-666 FIKKLENIEGKIYEK
+666 FMKKLENMKGEIYE